1 MAKSGRGQYPA
12 ADSEARSPPSA
23 TAMTTPAA
31 SLVVPVRDEA
41 GNIAPLVAE
50 IHTALDAAGLTWEL
64 FLVDDGSADGS
75 WAEIE
80 ALAVAD
86 TRVHGIRL
94 ERGQG
99 KSAALAAGFAC
110 CRGDRIV
117 MLDGDG
123 QDDPVEIPRMLGLLA
138 GDGSRADLV
147 NGWKT
152 PRLDPWHKTMPS
164 RVFNWLV
171 GLFTG
176 LWLHDHNCGLKAF
189 RRDVMS
195 RLEMTE
201 GMHRFIPV
209 LAAAEGF
216 RVMEVPVHHRPRTLG
231 NSKYGFARFF
241 HGLFDLTR
249 VAAQVWGRVR
259 PVEVPRKGDSRAR
272 LRHGVYAIL
281 ATMALAAVLG
291 RIGAVASVDRIALE
305 KKLVTD
311 AVAKAKAAGEEADPE
326 AIRAK
331 IEKEKRLMRPF
342 LSGNDRSRWLTIRG
356 LVERGT
362 FAIDD
367 LVVEPGWDTIDAVV
381 HPDASGNLRLY
392 SSKPPLL
399 SVLGAGPYW
408 LLNRLTGWTLGDHPF
423 ELGRL
428 LMVVYGLMPLAV
440 FVLFSFRLIDRIG
453 TTDWGRLWAAGLAA
467 GGTLL
472 NTFAIVFTNH
482 VPAAACTA
490 ASAWFAHRIA
500 VDGLRSH
507 TGFAAAGFTAALAAA
522 FELPALAWLAAVI
535 AVLASCDL
543 RRTVTAAL
551 PAALLVAVASFSTN
565 WLAHGSISPPY
576 AHRAAAARPL
586 PPGVVLR
593 DGESW
598 NPDNWYDYSLRLS
611 NGKLLTSYWRSPQ
624 GVDRGEPSAATYAWH
639 VLVGHHGIFSLTPAW
654 LLAIPGIGILA
665 TSAGRRRASRWPR
678 HAPQPVDGGV
688 AGQERLAWAIAIVS
702 LVVLAFYLSRPQLD
716 RNYGGG
722 SSGFRWAFWLAPL
735 WVMATVPAAD
745 RLAGSRVGRV
755 VALALLGLSVVSVAF
770 PTWSPWT
777 TPWIQQWLTH
787 AGWLGSV

>member
-1 MAKSGRGQYPA
+1 
-12 ADSEARSPPSA
+12 
-23 TAMTTPAA
+23 MTTPDA
-31 SLVVPVRDEA
+31 SLVVPVRDEL

-50 IHTALDAAGLTWEL
+50 IRTALDAASIGWEL
-64 FLVDDGSADGS
+64 FLVDDGSTDGS
-75 WAEIE
+75 WEEIKAVE
-80 ALAVAD
+80 AAD
-86 TRVHGIRL
+86 SRVRGIRL
-94 ERGQG
+94 DHRRG
-99 KSAALAAGFAC
+99 KSAALAAGFAR
-110 CRGDRIV
+110 CRADRIA
-117 MLDGDG
+117 MLDGDR
-123 QDDPVEIPRMLGLLA
+123 QDDPAEIPRMLSLLA

-152 PRLDPWHKTMPS
+152 PRVDPWHKTIPS

-176 LWLHDHNCGLKAF
+176 LWLHDHNCGLKTF
-189 RRDVMS
+189 RRDVMD
-195 RLEMTE
+195 RLQMTD

-209 LAAAEGF
+209 LAAADGF
-216 RVMEVPVHHRPRTLG
+216 RVMEVPVHHRPRTRG
-231 NSKYGFARFF
+231 TSKYGFTRFF
-241 HGLFDLTR
+241 HGLFDLLR
-249 VAAQVWGRVR
+249 VAVRVWGRVR
-259 PVEVPRKGDSRAR
+259 PAEVSRRGESRAR

-281 ATMALAAVLG
+281 ATMALASVLG
-291 RIGAVASVDRIALE
+291 RIGSVVSVDRIALE
-305 KKLVTD
+305 KRMVTD
-311 AVAKAKAAGEEADPE
+311 AVANAKAAGKNVDPE
-326 AIRAK
+326 TIRATL
-331 IEKEKRLMRPF
+331 EKEKKLLRPF

-362 FAIDD
+362 FAIDG

-399 SVLGAGPYW
+399 SVLCAGPYW
-408 LLNRLTGWTLGDHPF
+408 LLHRLTGWTLGDHPF
-423 ELGRL
+423 ELGRI
-428 LMVVYGLMPLAV
+428 LMVLYGLVPLGI
-440 FVLFSFRLIDRIG
+440 FMLFSFRLIDRIG
-453 TTDWGRLWAAGLAA
+453 TTDWGRLWAAALAA

-472 NTFAIVFTNH
+472 TTFAIALTNH

-490 ASAWFAHRIA
+490 ASGWFVHRIA
-500 VDGLRSH
+500 VDGLRSRA
-507 TGFAAAGFTAALAAA
+507 GFAAAGFAAALAAA
-522 FELPALAWLAAVI
+522 FELPAVAWLAAVI
-535 AVLASCDL
+535 TVLAACDL

-551 PAALLVAVASFSTN
+551 PAALLVAAASLSTN
-565 WLAHGSISPPY
+565 WLAHGTMSPPY
-576 AHRAAAARPL
+576 AHRAAAQRPL

-593 DGESW
+593 AGESW

-624 GVDRGEPSAATYAWH
+624 GIDRGEPSALTYAWH

-665 TSAGRRRASRWPR
+665 TSAGRRRANRWPR
-678 HAPQPVDGGV
+678 IAPQPVDGGV
-688 AGQERLAWAIAIVS
+688 AGQERLALAIATVS

-735 WVMATVPAAD
+735 WVMATVPAVD
-745 RLAGSRVGRV
+745 RLAGSRVGRA
-755 VALALLGLSVVSVAF
+755 VALALLGLSVVSVAY

-777 TPWIQQWLTH
+777 TPWIQQWLSH
-787 AGWLGSV
+787 AGWLGGS